1 MWLWYHAHL
10 AEFGYNGKHLS
21 YLFGAL
27 WRHIRLVWSR
37 HGLARL
43 ARMNTNHGS
52 TKLAWCVAK
61 AYQKGMIRS
70 SYRGQFI
77 SWNRNQLNYTL
88 EKKHFHD
95 FFFLNY
101 IIKQFLL
108 CFQSIMLLHQEPMVM
123 DSLLFLSYWLTLQY
137 RYKRVALQLVFKQ
150 KISLMSKKLVHGLC

>member
-88 EKKHFHD
+88 EKNIFMIFFWTTLSSHD
-95 FFFLNY
+95 FCFVFKALCYFTRSPWWWTPDFSYHTDLPYNTDT
-101 IIKQFLL
+101 KELL
-108 CFQSIMLLHQEPMVM
+108 CNS
-123 DSLLFLSYWLTLQY
+123 SLN
-137 RYKRVALQLVFKQ
+137 RK
-150 KISLMSKKLVHGLC
+150 